1 MSAANV
7 ANMLSDSDND
17 DFEDDIDEKFFP
29 GSDDECGCYEEVVG
43 EESDDDERENVDDLD
58 SNNGNR

>member
-1 MSAANV
+1 
-7 ANMLSDSDND
+7 MLGKGLLWSQTVKYKCVNGDRS
-17 DFEDDIDEKFFP
+17 
-29 GSDDECGCYEEVVG
+29 SDDECGYYEEG